1 MLTVETFR
9 SIFPRATNPSE
20 WVLQLNRLLPQYGI
34 NTEKRISAFLA
45 QTGHESA
52 GYTALKENLNYSA
65 QALNAVFPKYFKI
78 AGRDANLYARKP
90 EKIANVVYA
99 NRMGNGNEQS
109 GDGWKF
115 RGRGLIQ
122 LTGRTNY
129 QRFANYINNQEVVE
143 TPDLV
148 CSYEYA
154 ILSAIWYWNLMNLNT
169 YADKSDIK
177 TMTKLINGGYNGLD
191 ERVKLF
197 NKILKV
203 I

>member
-1 MLTVETFR
+1 MTSDQFKA
-9 SIFPRATNPSE
+9 IFPRASNPSE

-45 QTGHESA
+45 QCGHESA
-52 GYTALKENLNYSA
+52 GFTALKENLNYSA
-65 QALNAVFPKYFKI
+65 QALNAVFPKYFKN

-129 QRFANYINNQEVVE
+129 QRFANYINNQEIMNN
-143 TPDLV
+143 PDLV

-203 I
+203 V